1 MEQAAT
7 QIKQPDVGSGAPK
20 NQPYKIL
27 IIEDEPEVR
36 ESYVDMFE
44 FLGYQIDTAENGM
57 DGLNKLKKQTY
68 HIVFTDLNMPVMDG
82 LQTLRIIKKNY
93 PDTEVIVITGF
104 ATIENAIKAMKQGAF
119 DYITKPVSFEHVRI
133 VLNRCIQ
140 SINAKQENKEL
151 RDLNEELRK
160 LNEMKNKFI
169 TITNHELRTPIAVL
183 KGYIDLVEMEIDE
196 NATETLKEYIQIIK
210 STINEMADMIE
221 NMHDLSI
228 LSHYTGHL
236 DKKAVKINNLVAYVY
251 KKKKDIFALRNIQF
265 KYRLDEHD
273 PVAMID
279 PHKMEKALSE
289 LAQNAL
295 KYTKEGGKVLMRVK
309 YDKVKNQIYISV
321 ADTGI
326 GIPHDK
332 INDIF
337 EPFYEV
343 QNEMHHFTSKTE
355 FMGGGIGVGLP
366 MVKEIVEAHGGE
378 LIVESAPGKGSIFT
392 IILAGRTNFPR
403 RK

>member
-1 MEQAAT
+1 MEAEVKVQDQAT
-7 QIKQPDVGSGAPK
+7 NHKTAPSQY
-20 NQPYKIL
+20 NIL
-27 IIEDEPEVR
+27 VIEDEPEVR

-44 FLGYQIDTAENGM
+44 FLGFKIDTAENGVE
-57 DGLNKLKKQTY
+57 GLAKLKKQTY
-68 HIVFTDLNMPVMDG
+68 QIVFTDLNMPVMDG
-82 LQTLRIIKKNY
+82 LQTLRLIKKNY

-140 SINAKQENKEL
+140 TINAKKENKEL
-151 RDLNEELRK
+151 RSLNEELSK

-183 KGYIDLVEMEIDE
+183 KGYFDLLEMDLEGQVGDSV
-196 NATETLKEYIQIIK
+196 KEYLKIIK
-210 STINEMADMIE
+210 STIGEMSEMVE

-236 DKKAVKINNLVAYVY
+236 NKKRVRINSLVLHVFKKMKKLYVLRKIQL
-251 KKKKDIFALRNIQF
+251 L
-265 KYRLDEHD
+265 YRLDEND
-273 PVAMID
+273 PIAVID
-279 PHKMEKALSE
+279 PHKMEKALTE
-289 LAQNAL
+289 LVQNAL
-295 KYTKEGGKVLMRVK
+295 KYTKEGGKVLIRSK
-309 YDKVKNQIYISV
+309 LDKNKNQVFISV

-332 INDIF
+332 IGYIF

-343 QNEMHHFTSKTE
+343 QNELHHFTSKTE

-366 MVKEIVEAHGGE
+366 MVKEIVEAHNGE
-378 LIVESAPGKGSIFT
+378 IIVESTPGKGSIFT
-392 IILAGRTNFPR
+392 IIIAAES
-403 RK
+403 

>member
-1 MEQAAT
+1 MEADV
-7 QIKQPDVGSGAPK
+7 KVQPKGTENKMGTS
-20 NQPYKIL
+20 QYKIL
-27 IIEDEPEVR
+27 VIEDEPEVR

-44 FLGYQIDTAENGM
+44 FLGFKIDTAENGM
-57 DGLNKLKKQTY
+57 EGLSKLKKQTY
-68 HIVFTDLNMPVMDG
+68 PIVFTDLNMPVMDG
-82 LQTLRIIKKNY
+82 LQTLRLIKKNY

-140 SINAKQENKEL
+140 TINAKKENKEL
-151 RDLNEELRK
+151 RSLNEELSK

-183 KGYIDLVEMEIDE
+183 KGYFDLLEMDLESQVSDSV
-196 NATETLKEYIQIIK
+196 KEYLQIIK
-210 STINEMADMIE
+210 STINEMSEMVE

-236 DKKAVKINNLVAYVY
+236 NKKRVRINDLVLHVFKKMKKLYVLRKIQL
-251 KKKKDIFALRNIQF
+251 L
-265 KYRLDEHD
+265 YRLDDND
-273 PVAMID
+273 PIAVID
-279 PHKMEKALSE
+279 PHKMEKALTE
-289 LAQNAL
+289 LVQNAL
-295 KYTKEGGKVLMRVK
+295 KYTKEGGKVLIRSK
-309 YDKVKNQIYISV
+309 LDRNKNQVFISV
-321 ADTGI
+321 IDTGI

-332 INDIF
+332 INYIF

-343 QNEMHHFTSKTE
+343 QNELHHFTSKTE

-366 MVKEIVEAHGGE
+366 MVKEIVEAHNGE
-378 LIVESAPGKGSIFT
+378 IIVESAPGKGSIFT
-392 IILAGRTNFPR
+392 VIIAAES
-403 RK
+403 

>member
-1 MEQAAT
+1 MEAEVK
-7 QIKQPDVGSGAPK
+7 IKQPVATDKSEP
-20 NQPYKIL
+20 NPFKIL

-44 FLGYQIDTAENGM
+44 FLGFKIDTAENGM
-57 DGLNKLKKQTY
+57 EGLGKLKKQPY
-68 HIVFTDLNMPVMDG
+68 QIVFTDLNMPVMDG
-82 LQTLRIIKKNY
+82 LQTLRLIKKNY

-140 SINAKQENKEL
+140 TINAKKENKEL
-151 RDLNEELRK
+151 RSLNEELSK
-160 LNEMKNKFI
+160 LNDMKNKFI

-183 KGYIDLVEMEIDE
+183 KGYFDLLEMDLEGHVPE
-196 NATETLKEYIQIIK
+196 SVKEYMKIIK
-210 STINEMADMIE
+210 STINEMAEMVE

-236 DKKAVKINNLVAYVY
+236 NKKRVRVNGLVLHVF
-251 KKKKDIFALRNIQF
+251 KKMKKLFVLRKVQLM
-265 KYRLDEHD
+265 YRLDDSD
-273 PVAMID
+273 PIAVID
-279 PHKMEKALSE
+279 PHKMEKALTE
-289 LAQNAL
+289 LVQNAL
-295 KYTKEGGKVLMRVK
+295 KYTKEGGNVLIRTK
-309 YDKVKNQIYISV
+309 YEQNKNQVFISV
-321 ADTGI
+321 IDTGI

-332 INDIF
+332 IHYIF

-343 QNEMHHFTSKTE
+343 QNELHHFTSKTE

-366 MVKEIVEAHGGE
+366 MVKEIVEAHNGE
-378 LIVESAPGKGSIFT
+378 IIVESTLGKGSIFT
-392 IILAGRTNFPR
+392 IIINAESH
-403 RK
+403 